1 MSTPLETVELTDK
14 QKKARKARSL
24 ALAVCL
30 IVFVALVY
38 AVTVLKFGPALM
50 ERSI

>member
-1 MSTPLETVELTDK
+1 MSAPLETIELTAK

-24 ALAVCL
+24 ALALCL
-30 IVFVALVY
+30 VVFVVLVY

>member
-1 MSTPLETVELTDK
+1 MSQQLETIVLTDK
-14 QKKARKARSL
+14 QKKARKARSVAL
-24 ALAVCL
+24 ALCL
-30 IVFVALVY
+30 VAFVVIVY